1 MTTDYS
7 AFSENDF
14 RVVGNS
20 IENVQGIYGEF
31 DVVYGNK
38 KGYYIGD
45 DNFPVMPSHAPIYY
59 WMVHDD
65 TGIVKEVYVNT
76 KPGG

>member
-45 DNFPVMPSHAPIYY
+45 DNFPVMPPMRLYIIG
-59 WMVHDD
+59 WCMM
-65 TGIVKEVYVNT
+65 IREL
-76 KPGG
+76 